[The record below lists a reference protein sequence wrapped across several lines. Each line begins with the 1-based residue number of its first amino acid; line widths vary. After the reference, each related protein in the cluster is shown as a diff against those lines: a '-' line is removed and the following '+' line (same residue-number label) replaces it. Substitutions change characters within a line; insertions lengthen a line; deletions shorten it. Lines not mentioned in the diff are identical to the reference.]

1 MWIVN
6 LVPRALNLNSRE
18 LLQKIIGD
26 HGHVHTFTSSQNVSF
41 PYLEFICDDALFKR
55 MVEAGFGELTRRPG
69 YRNGNDRMGLD
80 RVEADAYLL
89 LPTDASSLLK
99 PVVAEFGDIAHQTRS
114 ISPHSDI
121 VLGRQPTDGHVASVE
136 AELLFS
142 HTLVGFFAA
151 YGVSFCSGK
160 VLVDQTSKV
169 LPFRRVEKKNP
180 LGALASSSYVTVDCP
195 ICGEGFKHFRFPL
208 LSENFEFEDFDFCG
222 FSETFEGHLG
232 DSEGIRQ
239 FVVSP
244 SIAASLRTRFRRQ
257 PLNLLPFAA
266 REDSVK
272 GRRMVAF
279 EEMLLS
285 VGFSW

>member
-1 MWIVN
+1 VTVWIVN

-69 YRNGNDRMGLD
+69 Y
-80 RVEADAYLL
+80 
-89 LPTDASSLLK
+89 LLK
-99 PVVAEFGDIAHQTRS
+99 PVVAEFGDIAHRTRS